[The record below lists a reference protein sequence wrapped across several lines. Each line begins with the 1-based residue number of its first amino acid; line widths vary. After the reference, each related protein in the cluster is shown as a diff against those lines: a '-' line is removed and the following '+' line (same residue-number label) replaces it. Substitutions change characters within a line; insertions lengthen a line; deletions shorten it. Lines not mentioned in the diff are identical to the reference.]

1 MTPVRA
7 VRGGSGVST
16 RTARHRDGA
25 RARDGDAHA
34 HRAAASAR
42 TDSARPRT
50 DSAARQARTHHTPP
64 TAHDNPPAAQPRCV
78 LRPVLAAR
86 LAQAQ
91 RLCRAACAA
100 ATPCARASAL
110 PLRSGPGLCR
120 ADCSSGRRASPH
132 RTAFTVR
139 APPRPSETHG
149 PDRPDNIN
157 VRAPLHVASFEVPP
171 CVPLRASGSRSVVP
185 PATSRGSTVLFGI
198 ICTVP
203 VEYVYEASLSL
214 QRRRRCHRLL
224 PCAEKLL

>member
-50 DSAARQARTHHTPP
+50 DSAARQARTHHTTP

-139 APPRPSETHG
+139 ARPRRTVPTVQTTSTSALHCTLLRSKFLRAFLCARPAPGVSSPPPPR
-149 PDRPDNIN
+149 
-157 VRAPLHVASFEVPP
+157 VAPLY
-171 CVPLRASGSRSVVP
+171 CSV
-185 PATSRGSTVLFGI
+185 
-198 ICTVP
+198 
-203 VEYVYEASLSL
+203 
-214 QRRRRCHRLL
+214 
-224 PCAEKLL
+224 